1 MRRVYFRAFAGTSRK
16 PVARLRERLLF
27 FGALRDADASP
38 GRRSRMSEDIM
49 ELKEN
54 AEHGSE
60 ERSLAPVTLTMAIL
74 AVLVASVTLLGH
86 RAHTEEVL
94 LQSRSADQWAYYQA
108 KEIRRRNYELF
119 LDELSIF
126 SLQNSADAAAIKEK
140 YSKEVERYG
149 EELKEI
155 QAEAK
160 KAEAEVKVEEAR
172 ADRYD
177 LGEVLLEAALVICS
191 ITLLTRKRIF
201 WYFGIVLAL
210 IGIVTAALGWMVR

>member
-1 MRRVYFRAFAGTSRK
+1 M
-16 PVARLRERLLF
+16 
-27 FGALRDADASP
+27 AD
-38 GRRSRMSEDIM
+38 
-49 ELKEN
+49 ELGELQEH
-54 AEHGSE
+54 AEHGAE
-60 ERSLAPVTLTMAIL
+60 GGLAAVTLTMAIL

-94 LQSRSADQWAYYQA
+94 LQSRAADQWAYYQA

-126 SLQNSADAAAIKEK
+126 SLQDSAHADAIKEK
-140 YSKEVERYG
+140 YAKEVERYG
-149 EELKEI
+149 EELKDI

-191 ITLLTRKRIF
+191 ITLLTRKKIF
-201 WYFGIVLAL
+201 WY
-210 IGIVTAALGWMVR
+210 

>member
-1 MRRVYFRAFAGTSRK
+1 MA
-16 PVARLRERLLF
+16 
-27 FGALRDADASP
+27 
-38 GRRSRMSEDIM
+38 EDIM

-54 AEHGSE
+54 AEQGS

-94 LQSRSADQWAYYQA
+94 LQTRAADQWAYYQA

-119 LDELSIF
+119 IQELSIF
-126 SLQNSADAAAIKEK
+126 TLQDPTHIAATKEK
-140 YSKEVERYG
+140 YEKEVERYT
-149 EELKEI
+149 EELKDI
-155 QAEAK
+155 QVEAK
-160 KAEAEVKVEEAR
+160 KAEDDVKVEESR
-172 ADRYD
+172 ADRFD

-201 WYFGIVLAL
+201 WYFGICLGLAGVVVGVLGL
-210 IGIVTAALGWMVR
+210 MIH

>member
-1 MRRVYFRAFAGTSRK
+1 MA
-16 PVARLRERLLF
+16 
-27 FGALRDADASP
+27 
-38 GRRSRMSEDIM
+38 EDIM
-49 ELKEN
+49 ELKEH

-60 ERSLAPVTLTMAIL
+60 EHNLAPVTLTMALL

-94 LQSRSADQWAYYQA
+94 LQSRAADQWAYYQA

-126 SLQNSADAAAIKEK
+126 SLQDSAHADAIKEK
-140 YSKEVERYG
+140 YAKEVERYG
-149 EELKEI
+149 EELKDI

-191 ITLLTRKRIF
+191 ITLLTRKKIF
-201 WYFGIVLAL
+201 WYLGILLGLA
-210 IGIVTAALGWMVR
+210 GIVTGIMGWMVH

>member
-1 MRRVYFRAFAGTSRK
+1 MA
-16 PVARLRERLLF
+16 
-27 FGALRDADASP
+27 
-38 GRRSRMSEDIM
+38 EDIM

-60 ERSLAPVTLTMAIL
+60 EHSLAPVTLTMAIL

-94 LQSRSADQWAYYQA
+94 LQTRAADQWAYYQA

-126 SLQNSADAAAIKEK
+126 SLQDAGQAAAIKEK
-140 YSKEVERYG
+140 YAKEVERYKD
-149 EELKEI
+149 ELKDI

-160 KAEAEVKVEEAR
+160 KAEDEVKVEESR

-201 WYFGIVLAL
+201 WYMGILLAL
-210 IGIVTAALGWMVR
+210 AGIAITIVGLMVH

>member
-1 MRRVYFRAFAGTSRK
+1 MA
-16 PVARLRERLLF
+16 
-27 FGALRDADASP
+27 
-38 GRRSRMSEDIM
+38 EDIM
-49 ELKEN
+49 ELKEH

-60 ERSLAPVTLTMAIL
+60 EHNLAPVTLTMALL

-94 LQSRSADQWAYYQA
+94 LQSRAADQWAYYQA

-126 SLQNSADAAAIKEK
+126 SLQDSAHADAVKEK
-140 YSKEVERYG
+140 YAKEVERYS
-149 EELKEI
+149 EELKDI

-160 KAEAEVKVEEAR
+160 QAEAEVKVEEAR

-191 ITLLTRKRIF
+191 ITLLTRKKIF
-201 WYFGIVLAL
+201 WYFGMLLGLAGVVT
-210 IGIVTAALGWMVR
+210 GILGWMIH

>member
-1 MRRVYFRAFAGTSRK
+1 MA
-16 PVARLRERLLF
+16 
-27 FGALRDADASP
+27 
-38 GRRSRMSEDIM
+38 EDIM
-49 ELKEN
+49 ELKEH

-60 ERSLAPVTLTMAIL
+60 EHSLAPVTLTMAIL

-94 LQSRSADQWAYYQA
+94 LQSRAADQWAYYQA

-119 LDELSIF
+119 IDELSIF
-126 SLQNSADAAAIKEK
+126 SLQDSSHVDAVKEK

-160 KAEAEVKVEEAR
+160 KAEDEVKVEERR

-191 ITLLTRKRIF
+191 ITLLTRKKIF
-201 WYFGIVLAL
+201 WYFGIILGL
-210 IGIVTAALGWMVR
+210 TGIVTGVLGWMVH

>member
-1 MRRVYFRAFAGTSRK
+1 MG
-16 PVARLRERLLF
+16 
-27 FGALRDADASP
+27 
-38 GRRSRMSEDIM
+38 EDIM
-49 ELKEN
+49 ELKEH

-60 ERSLAPVTLTMAIL
+60 EHNLAPVTLTMAIL

-94 LQSRSADQWAYYQA
+94 LQSRAADQWAYYQA

-126 SLQNSADAAAIKEK
+126 SLQDSAHADAIKEK
-140 YSKEVERYG
+140 YAKEVERYG
-149 EELKEI
+149 VELKDI

-191 ITLLTRKRIF
+191 ITLLTRKKIF
-201 WYFGIVLAL
+201 WYLGILLGLAGVVT
-210 IGIVTAALGWMVR
+210 GIMGWMVH

>member
-1 MRRVYFRAFAGTSRK
+1 MA
-16 PVARLRERLLF
+16 
-27 FGALRDADASP
+27 
-38 GRRSRMSEDIM
+38 EDIM
-49 ELKEN
+49 ELKEH

-60 ERSLAPVTLTMAIL
+60 EHNLAPVTLTMALL

-94 LQSRSADQWAYYQA
+94 LQSRAADQWAYYQA

-126 SLQNSADAAAIKEK
+126 SLQDSAHADAIKEK
-140 YSKEVERYG
+140 YAKEVERYG
-149 EELKEI
+149 EELKDI

-201 WYFGIVLAL
+201 WYFGMLLGLA
-210 IGIVTAALGWMVR
+210 GVVTGVLGWMIH